1 MSTRS
6 DRITS
11 NSQKSRNDLE
21 APDPSSSRSWYLDPL
36 VASQKR
42 EEFQRLI
49 KAWDR
54 ASGLRTVLKTDLFE
68 EANGEDQLLFDSFR
82 QVPLVVGID
91 IDEAVVG
98 AARRKSAGSGVH
110 SLVSDVRDLPFQDG
124 CLDYVISTSTLDHFE
139 DSREI
144 ERSLR
149 ELARVLREG
158 GRLLVALDNPWN
170 PLYHVLRLVSRAPR
184 FPFRLGK
191 TLSRTQ
197 LEECLAKCD
206 LVVLGGETV
215 IHNPRLVSTLL
226 FLLLRRLLGR
236 FSDQPVGWLLAGFG
250 LMRHLPSRQITGCF
264 VAVCA
269 EKPSGI
275 RAPVL

>member
-1 MSTRS
+1 MTEPPRA
-6 DRITS
+6 S
-11 NSQKSRNDLE
+11 N
-21 APDPSSSRSWYLDPL
+21 PPSSHSWYLDPL

-49 KAWDR
+49 SSWSR
-54 ASGLRTVLKTDLFE
+54 SSGLRAVLKTDLFE
-68 EANGEDQLLFDSFR
+68 EAHGEDQLLFDSFR
-82 QVPLVVGID
+82 EVPLVVGID

-98 AARRKSAGSGVH
+98 EAHRRSAGSGVF

-139 DSREI
+139 DSHEI
-144 ERSLR
+144 MRSLS
-149 ELARVLREG
+149 ELARVLRG
-158 GRLLVALDNPWN
+158 GGQILVVLDNPQN
-170 PLYHVLRLVSRAPR
+170 PLYHVLRFVSRVPR

-197 LEECLAKCD
+197 LEEYLSKCN

-215 IHNPRLVSTLL
+215 IHNPRLISTLL

-236 FSDQPVGWLLAGFG
+236 YSDRPIAWLLAGFG
-250 LMRHLPSRQITGCF
+250 LLRHLPSRHITGCF

-269 EKPSGI
+269 EKPSRI
-275 RAPVL
+275 

>member
-1 MSTRS
+1 M
-6 DRITS
+6 TS
-11 NSQKSRNDLE
+11 G
-21 APDPSSSRSWYLDPL
+21 AFDPSSSRSWYLDPL
-36 VASQKR
+36 AASQKK

-49 KAWDR
+49 TAWSPGSSLT
-54 ASGLRTVLKTDLFE
+54 AVLKTDLFE

-82 QVPLVVGID
+82 QCPLVLGID
-91 IDEAVVG
+91 IDEAIAG
-98 AARRKSAGSGVH
+98 DARRRSAGSGLF
-110 SLVSDVRDLPFQDG
+110 SLVSDVRELPFQDG
-124 CLDYVISTSTLDHFE
+124 CLDFVISTSTLDHFE

-158 GRLLVALDNPWN
+158 GRILVALDNPWN
-170 PLYHVLRLVSRAPR
+170 PLYHVLRIVSRAPR

-197 LEECLAKCD
+197 LEECLSRCD

-215 IHNPRLVSTLL
+215 IHNPRLISTLL

-236 FSDQPVGWLLAGFG
+236 FSDRPTGWLLAGFG
-250 LMRHLPSRQITGCF
+250 LMRHLPSRHITGCF

-275 RAPVL
+275 

>member
-1 MSTRS
+1 MTERS
-6 DRITS
+6 QAS
-11 NSQKSRNDLE
+11 N
-21 APDPSSSRSWYLDPL
+21 PSSSRSWYLDPL

-49 KAWDR
+49 TAW
-54 ASGLRTVLKTDLFE
+54 SQGSNLRSVLKTDLFE

-82 QVPLVVGID
+82 QVPVVVGID
-91 IDEAVVG
+91 IDEGVVRS
-98 AARRKSAGSGVH
+98 ARRRSGGSG
-110 SLVSDVRDLPFQDG
+110 LLALASDVRDLPFQDG
-124 CLDYVISTSTLDHFE
+124 CLDYIISTSTLDHFE
-139 DSREI
+139 DSRDI

-149 ELARVLREG
+149 ELACILREG
-158 GRLLVALDNPWN
+158 GRILVAMDNPWN
-170 PLYHVLRLVSRAPR
+170 PFYQFLRFVSKTPL

-197 LEECLAKCD
+197 LEACLSRCD

-236 FSDQPVGWLLAGFG
+236 F
-250 LMRHLPSRQITGCF
+250 
-264 VAVCA
+264 
-269 EKPSGI
+269 
-275 RAPVL
+275 

>member
-1 MSTRS
+1 M
-6 DRITS
+6 TS
-11 NSQKSRNDLE
+11 G
-21 APDPSSSRSWYLDPL
+21 AFDPSSSRSWYLDPL
-36 VASQKR
+36 AASQKK

-49 KAWDR
+49 TAWSPGSSLT
-54 ASGLRTVLKTDLFE
+54 AVLKTDLFE

-82 QVPLVVGID
+82 QCPLVLGID
-91 IDEAVVG
+91 IDEAIAG
-98 AARRKSAGSGVH
+98 DARRRSAGSGLF
-110 SLVSDVRDLPFQDG
+110 SLVSDVRELPFQDG
-124 CLDYVISTSTLDHFE
+124 CLDFVISTSTLDHFE

-158 GRLLVALDNPWN
+158 GRILVALDNPWN
-170 PLYHVLRLVSRAPR
+170 PLYHVLRIVSRAPR

-197 LEECLAKCD
+197 LEECLSRCD

-215 IHNPRLVSTLL
+215 IHNPRLISTLL

-236 FSDQPVGWLLAGFG
+236 FSDRPIGWLLAGFG
-250 LMRHLPSRQITGCF
+250 LMRHLPSRHITGCF

-275 RAPVL
+275 

>member
-1 MSTRS
+1 M
-6 DRITS
+6 TS
-11 NSQKSRNDLE
+11 A
-21 APDPSSSRSWYLDPL
+21 APDPPSSRSWYLDPL

-42 EEFQRLI
+42 NEFQRLI
-49 KAWDR
+49 TAWSRGSSLR
-54 ASGLRTVLKTDLFE
+54 AVLKTDLFE

-91 IDEAVVG
+91 IDEGVV
-98 AARRKSAGSGVH
+98 ADARRRSAGSGVL

-149 ELARVLREG
+149 ELARVLRAG
-158 GRLLVALDNPWN
+158 GRIVVALDNPWN

-197 LEECLAKCD
+197 LEECLSKCD
-206 LVVLGGETV
+206 LVVLKGETV
-215 IHNPRLVSTLL
+215 IHNPRLISTLL
-226 FLLLRRLLGR
+226 FLLLRKLLGR
-236 FSDQPVGWLLAGFG
+236 FSDRPIRWLLAGFG
-250 LMRHLPSRQITGCF
+250 LMHHLPSRHITGCF

-275 RAPVL
+275 GTPVR

>member
-1 MSTRS
+1 M
-6 DRITS
+6 IT
-11 NSQKSRNDLE
+11 
-21 APDPSSSRSWYLDPL
+21 
-36 VASQKR
+36 
-42 EEFQRLI
+42 
-49 KAWDR
+49 AWGR
-54 ASGLRTVLKTDLFE
+54 VSGLRSVLKTDLFE
-68 EANGEDQLLFDSFR
+68 EANGKDQLLFDSFQ

-91 IDEAVVG
+91 IDEAVAG
-98 AARRKSAGSGVH
+98 DALRRSVGSGMLA
-110 SLVSDVRDLPFQDG
+110 LVGDVRDLPFRDG

-158 GRLLVALDNPWN
+158 GRILVALDNPWN
-170 PLYHVLRLVSRAPR
+170 LLYHVLRIVSRAPR

-197 LEECLAKCD
+197 LEECLSRCD

-215 IHNPRLVSTLL
+215 IHNPRLISTLF

-236 FSDQPVGWLLAGFG
+236 FSDRPIGWLLAGFG